1 MLEKRTGYNFGGY
14 DVYINVIGGLKIDEP
29 ASDLAIALALYS
41 GLRDIPIG
49 DDVAMFGEVGL
60 GGEIRAVS
68 HIRERVR
75 EAARMGFSKCIVP
88 KSSFKNVKQVAYG
101 ISISGVGKS
110 STQAFRCLRCSQK
123 ESERNKE

>member
-1 MLEKRTGYNFGGY
+1 MKRGHIGGC
-14 DVYINVIGGLKIDEP
+14 DAYINVIGGLKIDEP

-88 KSSFKNVKQVAYG
+88 KSSLKNLDKSENYG
-101 ISISGVGKS
+101 ISIYGVANLQQSFKVLEMF
-110 STQAFRCLRCSQK
+110 TK
-123 ESERNKE
+123 ESEGNKE